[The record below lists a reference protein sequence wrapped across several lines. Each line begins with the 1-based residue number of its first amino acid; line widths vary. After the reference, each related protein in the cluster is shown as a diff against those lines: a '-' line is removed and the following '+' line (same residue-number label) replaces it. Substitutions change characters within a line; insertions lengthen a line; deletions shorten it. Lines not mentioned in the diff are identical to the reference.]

1 MDTSIHKFLLYL
13 LKVINHYQSE
23 NQNISTILV
32 CVHAVN
38 GNTSKKKT

>member
-1 MDTSIHKFLLYL
+1 MDISIHKFLLYI

-23 NQNISTILV
+23 DQNISTILV

-38 GNTSKKKT
+38 GNDVHK